1 MAHAD
6 SIWQAEEGK
15 MYLDVPVGQKQ
26 VDDDVSWKALYVVQS
41 LLNTA
46 ELWGQL
52 RPREQLPRFP
62 ELVENGFSE
71 VLAVKGYRRDS
82 ERDIISH

>member
-41 LLNTA
+41 LLNSA
-46 ELWGQL
+46 EFWGQL
-52 RPREQLPRFP
+52 HPCEQFPRFP
-62 ELVENGFSE
+62 NLVENGFSE
-71 VLAVKGYRRDS
+71 VLATRGKQRDS
-82 ERDIISH
+82 

>member
-1 MAHAD
+1 
-6 SIWQAEEGK
+6 

-41 LLNTA
+41 LLNSA
-46 ELWGQL
+46 EFWGQL
-52 RPREQLPRFP
+52 HPCEQFPRFP
-62 ELVENGFSE
+62 NLVENGFSE